1 MSKYICELPACG
13 KSFTQVRGWQ
23 KYCDK
28 ACKKE
33 ADRVKREAVLAAAGA
48 VTKGKNA
55 AAVALG
61 RLGGIA
67 SQAKRTK
74 EQRAAIARKGGL
86 ARAAKV
92 NQGESNEAISN

>member
-1 MSKYICELPACG
+1 MLKPRCELQSCQAP
-13 KSFTQVRGWQ
+13 FTPVRGWQ

-61 RLGGIA
+61 RLGGA
-67 SQAKRTK
+67 ATQAKRTP
-74 EQRAAIARKGGL
+74 EQRAAFARKGGL
-86 ARAAKV
+86 ARAAKAKDGGQ
-92 NQGESNEAISN
+92 NEKNSN

>member
-1 MSKYICELPACG
+1 MPKLHCELESCQAP
-13 KSFTQVRGWQ
+13 FTPVRGWQ
-23 KYCDK
+23 KYCSK
-28 ACKKE
+28 PCKKE
-33 ADRVKREAVLAAAGA
+33 ADRVKRDAVLAAAGA

-67 SQAKRTK
+67 SQAKRTP
-74 EQRAAIARKGGL
+74 EQRSAIARKGGL

-92 NQGESNEAISN
+92 KNGGNHEASIN

>member
-1 MSKYICELPACG
+1 MSTSVCELPTCDKA
-13 KSFTQVRGWQ
+13 FAPVRGWQ
-23 KYCDK
+23 KYCSK
-28 ACKKE
+28 PCKKE

-67 SQAKRTK
+67 SQAKRTP
-74 EQRAAIARKGGL
+74 EQRSAIARKGGL
-86 ARAAKV
+86 ARAAKAK
-92 NQGESNEAISN
+92 NGGNHEAAIN